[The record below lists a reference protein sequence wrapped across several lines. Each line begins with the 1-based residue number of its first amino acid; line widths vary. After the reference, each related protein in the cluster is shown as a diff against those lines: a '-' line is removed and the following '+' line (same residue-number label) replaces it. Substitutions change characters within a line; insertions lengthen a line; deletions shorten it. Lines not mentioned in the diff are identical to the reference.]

1 MATPTMKKGFDAARQ
16 TIQADRE
23 RLQGRVLVEA
33 WLLLLLQKDR
43 VSSLAVHRRPLE
55 PALLLL
61 PPPLPPP
68 LVVVAVEEEEEVA
81 SWSSPPQSRS

>member
-1 MATPTMKKGFDAARQ
+1 MQRLL
-16 TIQADRE
+16 

-33 WLLLLLQKDR
+33 WPLLLLQKDQ

-68 LVVVAVEEEEEVA
+68 LAVAVAVVEEEEVA